1 MNSLEKLG
9 PAPGFSYQKQENA
22 YILEVGMMLGKKR
35 KLGKKLKDISIGDS
49 YETTAKIEDKD
60 LLLYLGIT
68 DDANPLYIQHD
79 YASQTPF
86 KQPLVPPVMLN
97 GLVTSAVSMEL
108 PGPGC
113 HIVEEHI
120 RYPKPVYHYSEVT
133 ISLEVT
139 EVNQSEHVITV
150 SVKGVDEEHNEV
162 ISGTVQVSPAY
173 EPESMNAR
181 SLENFY

>member
-1 MNSLEKLG
+1 
-9 PAPGFSYQKQENA
+9 
-22 YILEVGMMLGKKR
+22 MMLDKKR
-35 KLGKKLKDISIGDS
+35 KLGKKLKDIQVGDS
-49 YETTAKIEDKD
+49 YSTMAKVQDKD

-97 GLVTSAVSMEL
+97 GLVTSAVSMQL

-113 HIVEEHI
+113 HIIEEHI
-120 RYPKPVYHYSEVT
+120 RYPKPVYHYSEIT
-133 ISLEVT
+133 LFLEVT
-139 EVNQSEHVITV
+139 EIIQSEHVV
-150 SVKGVDEEHNEV
+150 SIKVTGWDEDEDKVIMGTIEV
-162 ISGTVQVSPAY
+162 CPAY

>member
-1 MNSLEKLG
+1 
-9 PAPGFSYQKQENA
+9 
-22 YILEVGMMLGKKR
+22 MLGKKR
-35 KLGKKLKDISIGDS
+35 TLGKKLKDINVGDS
-49 YETTAKIEDKD
+49 YTTTAKIEDKD

-97 GLVTSAVSMEL
+97 GLVTSAVSMQL

-133 ISLEVT
+133 ITLEVM
-139 EVNQSEHVITV
+139 EVKEAEHVV
-150 SVKGVDEEHNEV
+150 SVKVTGMDEDQQIV
-162 ISGTVQVSPAY
+162 ITGTIEVSPAY

>member
-1 MNSLEKLG
+1 
-9 PAPGFSYQKQENA
+9 
-22 YILEVGMMLGKKR
+22 MMLDKKR
-35 KLGKKLKDISIGDS
+35 KLGKKLKDIQVGDS
-49 YETTAKIEDKD
+49 YSTTAKVQDKD

-97 GLVTSAVSMEL
+97 GLVTSAVSMQL

-113 HIVEEHI
+113 HITEKHI
-120 RYPKPVYHYSEVT
+120 RYPKPVYHYSEINIT
-133 ISLEVT
+133 LEVT
-139 EVNQSEHVITV
+139 DINEAEHVV
-150 SVKGVDEEHNEV
+150 SIKVTGWDEDQNEV
-162 ISGTVQVSPAY
+162 ITGTIEVCTAY